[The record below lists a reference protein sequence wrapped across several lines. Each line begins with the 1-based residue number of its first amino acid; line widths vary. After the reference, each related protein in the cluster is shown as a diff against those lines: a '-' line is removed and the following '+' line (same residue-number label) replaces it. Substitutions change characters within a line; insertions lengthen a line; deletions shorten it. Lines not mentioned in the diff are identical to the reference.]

1 MLRHPHPAP
10 KPRSQF
16 CPLRPEGDHLCTFG
30 PRGLQAMSMP
40 PCCPPSQGW
49 TSQATSHF
57 CQVEVSSTLPIWIA
71 SLMFSGVWAILV
83 DKMTEH

>member
-1 MLRHPHPAP
+1 
-10 KPRSQF
+10 
-16 CPLRPEGDHLCTFG
+16 
-30 PRGLQAMSMP
+30 MSMP

-83 DKMTEH
+83 DEMTGH